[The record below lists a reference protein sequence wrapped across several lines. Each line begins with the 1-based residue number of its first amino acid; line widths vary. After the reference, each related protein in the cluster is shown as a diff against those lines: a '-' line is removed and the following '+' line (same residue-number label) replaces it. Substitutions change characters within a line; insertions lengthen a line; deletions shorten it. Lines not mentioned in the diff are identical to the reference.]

1 MAEMEKTTIL
11 RRVLGDFRQT
21 GTERL
26 FHCPNCKHH
35 KNKLSV
41 NIDKD
46 KFQCWH
52 CGYSG
57 KKIYRL
63 IRRFGSF
70 TSQQDWRE
78 ITLDVDLSVFER
90 FFDSEGREELEQI
103 VDLPKEYIFL
113 GNKRL
118 PMHSLPAR
126 HYLAHRGITMD
137 EILFWKIGY
146 CPWGEYKERIIIPSF
161 NSGGDPNYFISRTYK
176 KHWAKYKN
184 PNVSKDIIFNELYLD
199 FKQEI
204 VLVEGVFDAIVAGE
218 NAVPILGSTL
228 RENSKL
234 FQSIVQND
242 TAVYFALDPDADE
255 KAYKIMQKLLQYD
268 VDVYKVD
275 ITGFADVGEMTMGQF
290 IERKKQATWVNPDSL
305 LAMQVACI

>member
-1 MAEMEKTTIL
+1 MEKTTIL

>member
-1 MAEMEKTTIL
+1 MEKTTIL
-11 RRVLGDFRQT
+11 CRVLGDFRKT
-21 GTERL
+21 GNERL
-26 FHCPNCKHH
+26 FHCPNCKHS

-52 CGYSG
+52 CNYAGRSV
-57 KKIYRL
+57 YRL
-63 IRRFGSF
+63 VRRFGSF
-70 TSQQDWRE
+70 SNQQAWLELSSD
-78 ITLDVDLSVFER
+78 IDLTL
-90 FFDSEGREELEQI
+90 FDELFNEDKKEDYTQVI
-103 VDLPKEYIFL
+103 DLPEEYIFL
-113 GNKRL
+113 GNKHL
-118 PMHSLPAR
+118 PMSSLPAR
-126 HYLAHRGITMD
+126 HYLASRGVTMD

-146 CPWGEYKERIIIPSF
+146 CPSGEYKSRIVIPSF
-161 NSGGDPNYFISRTYK
+161 NKNGDPNFFVSRVYK
-176 KHWAKYKN
+176 GTWAKYKN

-199 FKQEI
+199 FKQHI
-204 VLVEGVFDAIVAGE
+204 VLVEGVFDAIIAGE

-228 RENSKL
+228 KENSKL
-234 FQSIVQND
+234 FQNIVDHD

-290 IERKKQATWVNPDSL
+290 LERKQQAQWVNPDSL

>member
-1 MAEMEKTTIL
+1 MEKTTIL
-11 RRVLGDFRQT
+11 RRVLGDFRKT
-21 GTERL
+21 GNERL
-26 FHCPNCKHH
+26 FHCPNCKHS
-35 KNKLSV
+35 KNKLSI

-52 CGYSG
+52 CNYAGRSV
-57 KKIYRL
+57 YRL

-70 TSQQDWRE
+70 SNQQAWLE
-78 ITLDVDLSVFER
+78 LSSDVDLTL
-90 FFDSEGREELEQI
+90 FDELFNEDKKDDYVQVI
-103 VDLPKEYIFL
+103 ELPEEYIFL
-113 GNKRL
+113 GNKHL
-118 PMHSLPAR
+118 PMSSLAPR
-126 HYLAHRGITMD
+126 HYLASRGVTMD

-146 CPWGEYKERIIIPSF
+146 CPSGEYKNRIVVPSF
-161 NSGGDPNYFISRTYK
+161 NKNGDPNFFVSRVYK
-176 KHWAKYKN
+176 GTWAKYKN

-199 FKQEI
+199 FKQHI
-204 VLVEGVFDAIVAGE
+204 VLVEGVFDAIIAGE

-234 FQSIVQND
+234 FQSIVDND
-242 TAVYFALDPDADE
+242 TAVYFALDPDADA

-290 IERKKQATWVNPDSL
+290 IERKQQAQWVNPDSL

>member
-1 MAEMEKTTIL
+1 MEKTTIL
-11 RRVLGDFRQT
+11 RRVLGDFRKT
-21 GTERL
+21 GNERL
-26 FHCPNCKHH
+26 FHCPNCKHS

-52 CGYSG
+52 CNYAGRSV
-57 KKIYRL
+57 YRL

-70 TSQQDWRE
+70 SNQQAWLELSSD
-78 ITLDVDLSVFER
+78 IDLTL
-90 FFDSEGREELEQI
+90 FDELFNEGKKEDYVQV
-103 VDLPKEYIFL
+103 VDLPEEYIFL
-113 GNKRL
+113 GNKHL
-118 PMHSLPAR
+118 PMSSLPAR
-126 HYLAHRGITMD
+126 HYLASRGVTMD

-146 CPWGEYKERIIIPSF
+146 CPSGEYKNRIVIPSF
-161 NSGGDPNYFISRTYK
+161 NKNGNPNFFVSRVYK
-176 KHWAKYKN
+176 GTWAKYKN

-199 FKQEI
+199 FKQHI
-204 VLVEGVFDAIVAGE
+204 VLVEGVFDAIIAGE

-228 RENSKL
+228 KENSKL
-234 FQSIVQND
+234 FQSIVDND

-290 IERKKQATWVNPDSL
+290 LERKRQATWVNPDSL

>member
-1 MAEMEKTTIL
+1 MEKTTIL
-11 RRVLGDFRQT
+11 GRVLGDFRTT
-21 GTERL
+21 GDERL

-46 KFQCWH
+46 KFKCWH
-52 CGYSG
+52 CNYAGRS
-57 KKIYRL
+57 IYRL
-63 IRRFGSF
+63 VRRFGSF
-70 TSQQDWRE
+70 ASQQSWLELSSD
-78 ITLDVDLSVFER
+78 IDLTL
-90 FFDSEGREELEQI
+90 FDELFNEDKKEDYVQV
-103 VDLPKEYIFL
+103 VDLPEEYIFL
-113 GNKRL
+113 GNQHL
-118 PMHSLPAR
+118 PMSSLPAR
-126 HYLAHRGITMD
+126 HYLADRGVTMD

-146 CPWGEYKERIIIPSF
+146 CPAGEYKNRIVIPSF
-161 NSGGDPNYFISRTYK
+161 NKNGDPNFFVSRVYK
-176 KHWAKYKN
+176 GTWAKYKN

-199 FKQEI
+199 FKQHV
-204 VLVEGVFDAIVAGE
+204 VLVEGVFDAIIAGE

-228 RENSKL
+228 MENSKL
-234 FQSIVQND
+234 FQSIVDHD

-275 ITGFADVGEMTMGQF
+275 IAGFADVGEMTMGQF
-290 IERKKQATWVNPDSL
+290 LERKQQAQWVNPDSL

>member
-1 MAEMEKTTIL
+1 MEKVTIL
-11 RRVLGDFRQT
+11 RRVLGDFRPT
-21 GTERL
+21 GGERL

-41 NIDKD
+41 NIERD

-52 CGYSG
+52 CGYAG
-57 KKIYRL
+57 KKIYRI

-70 TSQQDWRE
+70 TDQQSWRE
-78 ITLDVDLSVFER
+78 ISNDIDLSL
-90 FFDSEGREELEQI
+90 FDELFNEEKYEEVEQVI
-103 VDLPKEYIFL
+103 DLPEHFIFL
-113 GNKRL
+113 GRSDL
-118 PMHSLPAR
+118 PMSSLPPR
-126 HYLAHRGITMD
+126 HYLAKRGITMD

-146 CPWGEYKERIIIPSF
+146 CPWGEYKDRIVVPSF
-161 NSGGDPNYFISRTYK
+161 NKDGDPNFFVSRTYK
-176 KHWAKYKN
+176 SSWAKYKN

-199 FKQEI
+199 FDQEV

-228 RENSKL
+228 KEQSKL
-234 FQSIVQND
+234 FQKIVQSD
-242 TAVYFALDPDADE
+242 TAVYFALDPDADS

-275 ITGFADVGEMTMGQF
+275 LTGFADVGEMTMGQF
-290 IERKKQATWVNPDSL
+290 QERKKQATWVNPDSL

>member
-1 MAEMEKTTIL
+1 MEKTTIL
-11 RRVLGDFRQT
+11 SRVLGDFRKT
-21 GTERL
+21 GNERL
-26 FHCPNCKHH
+26 FHCPNCKHS

-52 CGYSG
+52 CNYGGRS
-57 KKIYRL
+57 IYRL

-70 TSQQDWRE
+70 ANQQAWSE
-78 ITLDVDLSVFER
+78 ITSNVDLAL
-90 FFDSEGREELEQI
+90 FDELFNNDKKENHTQVI
-103 VDLPKEYIFL
+103 ELPEEYIFL
-113 GNKRL
+113 GNSHL
-118 PMHSLPAR
+118 PMSSLAAR
-126 HYLAHRGITMD
+126 HYLLGRGVTMD

-146 CPWGEYKERIIIPSF
+146 CPAGEYKGRIIFPSF
-161 NSGGDPNYFISRTYK
+161 NKNGDPNFFVSRIYK
-176 KHWAKYKN
+176 GTWAKYKN

-199 FKQEI
+199 FKQHI

-218 NAVPILGSTL
+218 NAVPILGSIL

-234 FQSIVQND
+234 FQSIVDND
-242 TAVYFALDPDADE
+242 TAVYFALDPDADA

-275 ITGFADVGEMTMGQF
+275 ITGYADVGEMTMGQF
-290 IERKKQATWVNPDSL
+290 QERKQQAQWVNPDSL
-305 LAMQVACI
+305 LAMQVACV

>member
-1 MAEMEKTTIL
+1 MEKTTIL
-11 RRVLGDFRQT
+11 RRVLGDSRIT
-21 GTERL
+21 GNERL

-52 CGYSG
+52 CNYSG
-57 KKIYRL
+57 RSVYRL
-63 IRRFGSF
+63 VRRFGSF
-70 TSQQDWRE
+70 ADQQSWLE
-78 ITLDVDLSVFER
+78 ISSDVDLTL
-90 FFDSEGREELEQI
+90 FDELFNENIKEDYTQVI
-103 VDLPKEYIFL
+103 DLPEEYIFL
-113 GNKRL
+113 GNKHL
-118 PMHSLPAR
+118 PMSSLAAR
-126 HYLAHRGITMD
+126 HYLASRGITMD

-146 CPWGEYKERIIIPSF
+146 CPSGEYKNRIVVPSF
-161 NSGGDPNYFISRTYK
+161 NKNGDPNFFVSRVYK
-176 KHWAKYKN
+176 GTWAKYKN

-199 FKQEI
+199 FKQHV
-204 VLVEGVFDAIVAGE
+204 VLVEGVFDAIIAGE

-228 RENSKL
+228 REGSKL

-290 IERKKQATWVNPDSL
+290 IERKKQAQWVNPDSL

>member
-1 MAEMEKTTIL
+1 MEKVSIL
-11 RRVLGDFRQT
+11 RRTLGDFRKS
-21 GTERL
+21 GGERL

-35 KNKLSV
+35 NNKLSV

-52 CGYSG
+52 CNYSG
-57 KKIYRL
+57 KSIFRL
-63 IRRFGSF
+63 VRRFATF
-70 TSQQDWRE
+70 ADKQRWLELTP
-78 ITLDVDLSVFER
+78 DVDLTN
-90 FFDSEGREELEQI
+90 FDDLFGEEGEEVEQV
-103 VDLPKEYIFL
+103 VDLPKDYIFL
-113 GNKRL
+113 GKNNL
-118 PMHSLPAR
+118 PHSSLPAR
-126 HYLAHRGITMD
+126 HYLAKRGITMD

-146 CPWGEYKERIIIPSF
+146 CPWGEYKDRIVIPSF
-161 NSGGDPNYFISRTYK
+161 NKNGDPNFFVSRTYK
-176 KHWAKYKN
+176 SSWAKYKN

-228 RENSKL
+228 KEQSKL
-234 FQSIVQND
+234 FQSIVHND
-242 TAVYFALDPDADE
+242 TAVYFALDPDADS

-275 ITGFADVGEMTMGQF
+275 LTGFADVGEMTMGQF
-290 IERKKQATWVNPDSL
+290 QERKKQATWVNPDSL